1 MPYVAV
7 SAVPFKTEASARSTP
22 GGPPP
27 PMQIHFCFA
36 FFLIRELNPKA
47 LQGKK
52 SPETVPFCYIQS
64 FWLFAN

>member
-22 GGPPP
+22 GGPPSP
-27 PMQIHFCFA
+27 YVDSLLFR